1 MGQLCRKIKKQG
13 GGMKELLTT
22 KGKKSMTIQEEFE
35 KNMDDLLKNIE
46 NLGKIIDK
54 FNKELDEILQSYK

>member
-1 MGQLCRKIKKQG
+1 
-13 GGMKELLTT
+13 MKELLTT